1 MVTNNSVLNLRRTPK
16 LTNTIVLNER
26 SPQEVSRNLQ
36 ENSGD
41 VRTSQT
47 TLFLISGGLRK
58 FPANCWRGFAGG
70 ERFDGIVL
78 NVTILKKNLFDY
90 GKP

>member
-16 LTNTIVLNER
+16 LTNTIVLNKR
-26 SPQEVSRNLQ
+26 SPPEVSRNLQ

-41 VRTSQT
+41 VRNSQT

-58 FPANCWRGFAGG
+58 FLANCWRGFAVG
-70 ERFDGIVL
+70 E
-78 NVTILKKNLFDY
+78 Y
-90 GKP
+90 